1 MGRKRTIE
9 PDAVLDAAEQVV
21 MRDGAARLTLDA
33 VACAAGISK
42 ASVLYDYKT
51 KQALIRAVLERR
63 LAMHRACERDA
74 AKELGDE
81 ADVAIRARISVA
93 SHSLTDEDR
102 AVALGLLA
110 SLAQDADLR
119 EPVALAYRERIA
131 EVEETSRKPRG
142 ALLAFLALEGLMSLE
157 WLGLHTWAPEE
168 RARFIAEIGWL
179 VDQNPAPASPPER
192 STTCTGN

>member
-21 MRDGAARLTLDA
+21 MRDGAARLSLDA
-33 VACAAGISK
+33 VACVAGISK

-51 KQALIRAVLERR
+51 KQALIRAVVERR
-63 LAMHRACERDA
+63 LAAHRACERDA
-74 AKELGDE
+74 AKELGDG
-81 ADVAIRARISVA
+81 ADAAIRGRISLA

-110 SLAQDADLR
+110 SLAHDAELR
-119 EPVALAYRERIA
+119 EPVALAYRERLA
-131 EVEETSRKPRG
+131 EVEHTSRNPRG

-157 WLGLHTWAPEE
+157 WLGLQTWARDE
-168 RARFIAEIGWL
+168 RARFISEIGWL
-179 VDQNPAPASPPER
+179 VSQDPAPATLPER